1 MGRNSALRGFSR
13 WDVVIRSDQMRPPA
27 IDPLTSWNRLN
38 SRSWVPLLWS
48 LAVTFV
54 LFLPSTLRAQ
64 GAAQREY
71 EIKAAYLYN
80 FIKYVDW
87 PSYGDTITI
96 GVLGSNPFGN
106 ALAPLN
112 GKIVKGRRLTIRQV
126 DSLRD
131 AQRCQIIFVS
141 SSERSRLQE
150 IFDNLKPARVLT
162 VGEMQGFADGGGII
176 NFVEENNKVR
186 FEINAEA
193 ARQAGLNIS
202 SELLKLA
209 KLVKS

>member
-1 MGRNSALRGFSR
+1 MVLALG
-13 WDVVIRSDQMRPPA
+13 
-27 IDPLTSWNRLN
+27 
-38 SRSWVPLLWS
+38 
-48 LAVTFV
+48 LAAAFFAAPGV
-54 LFLPSTLRAQ
+54 RAQ
-64 GAAQREY
+64 SSSQREY

-96 GVLGSNPFGN
+96 GVLGGNPFGP

-112 GKIVKGRRLTIRQV
+112 GKIVKGRRVVVREL
-126 DSLRD
+126 DSVRD
-131 AQRCQIIFVS
+131 AQKCQIIFVS
-141 SSERSRLQE
+141 SSERQRLQE
-150 IFDNLKPARVLT
+150 IFDSLRSARVLT
-162 VGEMQGFADGGGII
+162 VGETQGFADGGGII
-176 NFVEENNKVR
+176 NFIEENNKVR

-193 ARQAGLNIS
+193 ARRTGLNIS

>member
-1 MGRNSALRGFSR
+1 MKYTSRLRTTRSSAAWNMGHCILFFSVACLLCRGTQE
-13 WDVVIRSDQMRPPA
+13 VLAQ
-27 IDPLTSWNRLN
+27 
-38 SRSWVPLLWS
+38 S
-48 LAVTFV
+48 L
-54 LFLPSTLRAQ
+54 SS
-64 GAAQREY
+64 REY

-96 GVLGSNPFGN
+96 GVLGGNPFGT

-112 GKIVKGRRLTIRQV
+112 GKIVKGRRLLIKEV

-131 AQRCQIIFVS
+131 AQKCQIIFVS
-141 SSERSRLQE
+141 SSEKSRLQE
-150 IFDNLKPARVLT
+150 IFENLKSARVLT
-162 VGEMQGFADGGGII
+162 VGETQGFASSGGII

-186 FEINAEA
+186 FEINADA
-193 ARQAGLNIS
+193 ARRTGLNIS